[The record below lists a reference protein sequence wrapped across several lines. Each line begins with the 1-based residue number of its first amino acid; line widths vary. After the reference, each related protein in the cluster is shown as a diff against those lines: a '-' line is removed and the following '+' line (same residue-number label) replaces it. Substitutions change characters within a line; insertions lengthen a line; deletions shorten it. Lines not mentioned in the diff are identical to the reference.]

1 MADKPGHNE
10 RSAPG
15 SAFVSASICRG
26 EASRQRCSSQS
37 PSAAL
42 RRVCQPS
49 PVSRNAARR
58 RRRDGSSST
67 LYGSLRGPPR
77 RTGAASFAAHSG
89 SRGRARRQGRPRRQP
104 WSFCSH
110 SCAFLKKSV
119 GQISCGDNIGTPR
132 VTGPVVRHRQ
142 RVAVLASS
150 TASVDAVV
158 EIQRSRLQ
166 AIKRP
171 RPGPGRMRRR
181 GRFRFAAS
189 RGQCRIGCQVL
200 GQLAQ
205 EGVAGMPLRHDEMA
219 SESDF
224 RRAHG
229 PDVQIMQALDVR
241 SAKKERAHLSGV
253 DAGRRGRHGHA
264 NRVAQETPGRPDD
277 DGVNCEATT
286 DRSRAIR

>member
-15 SAFVSASICRG
+15 SASSQRRSAGRG
-26 EASRQRCSSQS
+26 EPSMMLEPIAQRGVEASLPGLACFSERCENVGVETDRRRHFTDRCAARHDERGRPASR
-37 PSAAL
+37 PT
-42 RRVCQPS
+42 P
-49 PVSRNAARR
+49 
-58 RRRDGSSST
+58 D
-67 LYGSLRGPPR
+67 
-77 RTGAASFAAHSG
+77 
-89 SRGRARRQGRPRRQP
+89 SRGRGRRQGRPRRQP

-110 SCAFLKKSV
+110 SCVFLKKSV

-158 EIQRSRLQ
+158 ENQRSRLQ

-189 RGQCRIGCQVL
+189 RGQCRIAWPSPRPIG
-200 GQLAQ
+200 
-205 EGVAGMPLRHDEMA
+205 
-219 SESDF
+219 
-224 RRAHG
+224 
-229 PDVQIMQALDVR
+229 
-241 SAKKERAHLSGV
+241 
-253 DAGRRGRHGHA
+253 AGRRRRDA
-264 NRVAQETPGRPDD
+264 P
-277 DGVNCEATT
+277 EA
-286 DRSRAIR
+286 